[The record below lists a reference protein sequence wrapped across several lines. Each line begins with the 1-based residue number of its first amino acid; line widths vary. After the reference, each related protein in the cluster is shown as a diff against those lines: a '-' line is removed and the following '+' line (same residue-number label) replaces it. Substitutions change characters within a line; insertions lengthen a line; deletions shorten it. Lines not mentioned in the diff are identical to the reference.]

1 MKSPKILLA
10 LASTFLGWAWLLSGC
25 APQAERRP
33 SISLASVLRGPDFAD
48 AIEPLEFKS
57 RRDHGPHFEFQ
68 TEWWYYTGN
77 LESEAGDRYG
87 YQLTL
92 FRRGMSPGLARR
104 SSWFGSN
111 QIYFA
116 HLALT
121 DASLGEHR
129 AFERFS
135 RGVDGLA
142 GSSGDPFQ
150 VYLEDWSV
158 VALVSDGS
166 SIRLQAHEQDIALDL
181 RLQAEQPLVAHGP
194 GGLSS
199 KGVDSTDATYYFSFT
214 ALQTE
219 GTLTVRGE
227 QLEVQGSSWFD
238 HEWSTSALPSMA
250 VGWDWFSLQLDDGRE
265 VMLFQIRNADGSVE
279 PSSAGTLVEADGHTR
294 LLAREEVALEPLDT
308 WRSPESQGEYPTTWR
323 VSVPSAGI
331 DLTVE
336 PWLDDQEMRVS
347 FPYWEG
353 AVRITETRTGRVIG
367 QGFVELTGYAESM
380 QGVF

>member
-142 GSSGDPFQ
+142 GASGDPFQ

-158 VALVSDGS
+158 VALDSDGS

-219 GTLTVRGE
+219 GILTVRGE

-238 HEWSTSALPSMA
+238 HEWGSSVLPSGA
-250 VGWDWFSLQLDDGRE
+250 AGWDWFGLQFDDGRE
-265 VMLFQIRNADGSVE
+265 LMLYQVRAGQDLLIGG
-279 PSSAGTLVEADGHTR
+279 GTLVEQDGRTVWLSAADFEIETLGTWGSR
-294 LLAREEVALEPLDT
+294 LSDSEYPAGWRIVLPNEDLELELRPLLA
-308 WRSPESQGEYPTTWR
+308 
-323 VSVPSAGI
+323 
-331 DLTVE
+331 
-336 PWLDDQEMRVS
+336 DQENRLSIV
-347 FPYWEG
+347 YWEG
-353 AVRITETRTGRVIG
+353 AVDVLGTVSGRG
-367 QGFVELTGYAESM
+367 YVELTGYQASL
-380 QGVF
+380 QPWF